1 MGAPR
6 LALLVAE
13 FNRPLVDAMLR
24 AALDEAKKLG
34 AKVTESARVPGSYET
49 PLAAEALLRRSA
61 VDALVV
67 LGYIERGETQHGEVM
82 GHVVHS
88 ALVEASLRH
97 EKPVGFGFI
106 GPGAT
111 PRHAEARK
119 DEYARA
125 AVRAAVRMVVVL
137 GELRRPA
144 KSKVSGRRRGRTRP

>member
-24 AALDEAKKLG
+24 SATAEAEKLG
-34 AKVTESARVPGSYET
+34 ARVTVSVRVPGSYET
-49 PLAAEALLRRSA
+49 PLAAETLLRRST

-67 LGYIERGETQHGEVM
+67 LGYIERGETGHGEVM
-82 GHVVHS
+82 GHIVHR

-97 EKPVGFGFI
+97 EKPIGLGLI

-111 PRHAEARK
+111 LRHAERRK

-125 AVRAAVRMVVVL
+125 AVRAAVRMFGVL
-137 GELRRPA
+137 VGL
-144 KSKVSGRRRGRTRP
+144 SGRATPKAARRGRR

>member
-1 MGAPR
+1 MSGPR
-6 LALLVAE
+6 IALVVAE
-13 FNRPLVDAMLR
+13 FNRPLVDAMLK

-34 AKVTESARVPGSYET
+34 ATVTERVRVPGSYET
-49 PLAAEALLRRSA
+49 PLAAESLLRRSA

-82 GHVVHS
+82 GHVVHR
-88 ALVEASLRH
+88 ALVEAGIRH

-111 PRHAEARK
+111 RRHAEARK

-125 AVRAAVRMVVVL
+125 AVRAAVRMVGVV
-137 GELRRPA
+137 GELRRGA
-144 KSKVSGRRRGRTRP
+144 KSKGATGGRPRT